1 MAIGCCVWGMVA
13 LLDDGTSPLFVGT
26 AARVHDGTQVRRPIP
41 FAPYDADSGD
51 VTLGASRTQRVATG
65 RAA

>member
-1 MAIGCCVWGMVA
+1 MVA
-13 LLDDGTSPLFVGT
+13 LFDDGTSLLFVGA
-26 AARVHDGTQVRRPIP
+26 AARVNDVTQVRRPIPVVASLMGTP

-51 VTLGASRTQRVATG
+51 VTLGASRTQGAATV

>member
-1 MAIGCCVWGMVA
+1 MVA

-41 FAPYDADSGD
+41 VVASLVGTPFAPYDADSGD
-51 VTLGASRTQRVATG
+51 VTLGASRTQGVATG